1 VIVIFK
7 IILRKRV
14 KVFIFCQY
22 IAMFSNSFTP
32 KNPTNFVCEKC
43 DFITCNKKDYTRHLN
58 TKKHSVNVL
67 QCISPIFTP
76 KNPLACS
83 CGKIY
88 KDNSGLWR
96 HKKKCDILYESSNE
110 QYEEQVNT
118 DILSPEFTPQLI
130 KLITELVKGQNGIQE
145 SIVELCKNGTHNTTN
160 NTTTTHTNSHNKS
173 FNLQFFL
180 NETCKNAMNIND
192 FVDSLKLQISDLEN
206 VGEVGYIEGISSI
219 IIKNLNA
226 MDVTERPIHCTD
238 KKRETMYIR
247 DEDKWEKED
256 EKRNKLHKMVKNVAY
271 KNINLISDFQKLH
284 PDWKKIN
291 SKYSDQINKIIIE
304 SMGGKGDNEY
314 EKEEKIIKRVARE
327 VFVDKGV

>member
-1 VIVIFK
+1 MEIFGNNIK
-7 IILRKRV
+7 QKL
-14 KVFIFCQY
+14 
-22 IAMFSNSFTP
+22 SN
-32 KNPTNFVCEKC
+32 KYCCEKC
-43 DFITCNKKDYTRHLN
+43 DYFTCRKSNLDNHIKS
-58 TKKHSVNVL
+58 KKHLEEINGNNIKQKLSNLFECNV
-67 QCISPIFTP
+67 C
-76 KNPLACS
+76 N
-83 CGKIY
+83 KIY
-88 KDNSGLWR
+88 KTNAGLWK
-96 HKKKCDILYESSNE
+96 HKSKCTQDSVVESTIETTNQNNISEFIINKELIMMIIKQNQDILKENS
-110 QYEEQVNT
+110 
-118 DILSPEFTPQLI
+118 
-130 KLITELVKGQNGIQE
+130 ELKHMMMDTQNNMMDTQNHMLKVIE
-145 SIVELCKNGTHNTTN
+145 NGTHN
-160 NTTTTHTNSHNKS
+160 TTHTNSHNKS

-226 MDVTERPIHCTD
+226 MDISERPIHCTD